1 MSTVPLSP
9 FLEENEREG
18 MSCLISFA
26 VTGIV
31 DGKKLALQYYFVYTL
46 INKLCQL
53 LCLWSNADLHRGR
66 GERERE
72 RVCVCVCV
80 CVLITMPS

>member
-9 FLEENEREG
+9 FLEENERGGG
-18 MSCLISFA
+18 MSCLISLG

-31 DGKKLALQYYFVYTL
+31 DGKSLLQYYFVYTL

-53 LCLWSNADLHRGR
+53 LFFCWSNADFQRK
-66 GERERE
+66 RE
-72 RVCVCVCV
+72 VGNDA
-80 CVLITMPS
+80 LSGKKA